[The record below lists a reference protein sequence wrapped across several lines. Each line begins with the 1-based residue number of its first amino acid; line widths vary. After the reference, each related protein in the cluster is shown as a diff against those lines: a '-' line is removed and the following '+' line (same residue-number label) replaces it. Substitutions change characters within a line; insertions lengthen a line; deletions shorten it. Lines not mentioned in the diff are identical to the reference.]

1 MLEKRPVFI
10 ISKTITEK
18 ILDGVS
24 ILVILCTFGYLAYVW
39 TLIPERIPIHFN
51 GQGKEDGWGN
61 KFSLFLL
68 PVITLILYIGL
79 TVLSKYPHTF
89 NYPYKITNENATW
102 QYGNARLFMN
112 CLKMLIVVLFGYV
125 EWTLIQIARGNSV
138 ALNIWIFSIV
148 LLLIL
153 GTVIFFFIRSI
164 KLK

>member
-1 MLEKRPVFI
+1 LGKQIQSF
-10 ISKTITEK
+10 SAASDN
-18 ILDGVS
+18 LD
-24 ILVILCTFGYLAYVW
+24 
-39 TLIPERIPIHFN
+39 PIY
-51 GQGKEDGWGN
+51 
-61 KFSLFLL
+61 S
-68 PVITLILYIGL
+68 L

-102 QYGNARLFMN
+102 QYVNARLFMN
-112 CLKMLIVVLFGYV
+112 CLKMLIVVLFGDV

-138 ALNIWIFSIV
+138 ALNMWIFSIV